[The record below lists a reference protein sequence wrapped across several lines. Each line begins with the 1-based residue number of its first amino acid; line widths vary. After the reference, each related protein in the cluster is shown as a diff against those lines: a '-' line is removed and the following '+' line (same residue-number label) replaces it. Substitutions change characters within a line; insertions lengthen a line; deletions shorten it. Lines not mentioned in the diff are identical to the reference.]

1 MRDISGRSL
10 PLPSMRF
17 DLESLSWRT
26 CEATSLWDLEMSSPS
41 FPEWGMTVSGELFEL
56 PTPERPTVA
65 HVSSSLPTPL
75 ARDCHEMPIYRT
87 DELVPN
93 ARDTLGRAIG
103 NQLLPT
109 PMAADG
115 TKMSSNPETSARRM
129 EKGNQ
134 ASLTDIVQTEMLPP
148 GYLLPTPVAHD
159 GKEINIRVSK
169 HRPDDQ
175 DSLAR
180 ALYFL
185 PTPVA
190 DNSRGLA
197 QPGTDFSSLPNVAI
211 NLLSTPRARLEGNDV
226 IKDRGHNFL
235 EEQIASLLPTP
246 RAQNGESRN
255 QNIYARPLDQPQNLE
270 NALALL
276 PTPTVMDMGSN
287 YTPEEWEAWKLK
299 QKEAHRN
306 GNGHGASL
314 TQEALSI
321 GASIQGQFFDGSECS
336 DDQPQIQLSPE

>member
-1 MRDISGRSL
+1 M
-10 PLPSMRF
+10 PL
-17 DLESLSWRT
+17 
-26 CEATSLWDLEMSSPS
+26 
-41 FPEWGMTVSGELFEL
+41 
-56 PTPERPTVA
+56 
-65 HVSSSLPTPL
+65 
-75 ARDCHEMPIYRT
+75 YRT
-87 DELVPN
+87 DEFGSN
-93 ARDTLGRAIG
+93 ASDTLSRALA
-103 NQLLPT
+103 NQMLPT
-109 PMAADG
+109 PTAADG

-159 GKEINIRVSK
+159 ATENIIGPAN
-169 HRPDDQ
+169 HRPNDE

-180 ALYFL
+180 ALHHLL

-235 EEQIASLLPTP
+235 EEQIANLLPTPRAQAREVIYAREDYHGNLEEAIAFLPGVNALLPTP

-314 TQEALSI
+314 TQEAIFLLPTPRAQEPGATTIGYGKNIIEAAIGRPQIDPSLTQEALSI
-321 GASIQGQFFDGSECS
+321 GASTQGQFFDGSECS
-336 DDQPQIQLSPE
+336 DDQPQIPLSPE